1 MVTKRVSHY
10 VERPGRRMEDPTY
23 RIPVPQDLVTV
34 PGIPTRDYDV
44 TFFSR
49 EYPIENMAIEE
60 SASVDWARAEREA
73 FTPESVEFF
82 EEHQKEME
90 PIVEWV
96 RTSGELEPT
105 GTPTG
110 ADVTELIRQ
119 KAYELGYGEVGFTKN
134 DGHYVYQS
142 RKPQLRRDLPNA
154 ICLALEQ
161 DYRKTQTIPSM
172 EAEDTH
178 FGTYY
183 NQGPLTMELTAY
195 IRSLGYNVQVSGPTW
210 HYGPMIP
217 MFVAAGLGQLGA
229 NGQLLSP
236 HFGSRAR
243 LQIIYTDA
251 NVAHDEPI
259 DYGIHQFCQEC
270 KVCVDRCPGRALMPD
285 KVWYRG
291 VEKNKLVF
299 KRCRPVMARYEG
311 CGVCM
316 KVCPIQKY
324 GMKPVMEHY
333 VETGEVLGKRTENL
347 EGYALS
353 DKGYFG
359 PGQLPSFKR
368 EFFDMPHGRAED
380 WVFVEFRD
388 KLMDIHGGVGN
399 GVGNG
404 HANGNGH
411 SLANGTDEMWTDFRE
426 RVEQS
431 LEDREAPAD
440 MGMDRGI

>member
-1 MVTKRVSHY
+1 MAVKEVAYR
-10 VERPGRRMEDPTY
+10 VERPGRKQGSAPVS
-23 RIPVPQDLVTV
+23 IPVPVDLIST
-34 PGIPTRDYDV
+34 PGIPTRERDV
-44 TFFSR
+44 SFFSR
-49 EYPIENMAIEE
+49 EYPLENMALEE
-60 SASVDWARAEREA
+60 SASVEWARVEREA
-73 FTPESVEFF
+73 FTPESIEFF
-82 EEHQKEME
+82 EEHQKQMD

-96 RTSGELEPT
+96 RTSGDLEPT
-105 GTPTG
+105 GAPDG
-110 ADVTELIRQ
+110 EDVTEAIRR
-119 KAYELGYGEVGFTKN
+119 KAVELGYGEVGFTRN
-134 DGHYVYQS
+134 DPHYVYNT
-142 RKPQLRRDLPNA
+142 RKPQIRKDLPHA

-183 NQGPLTMELTAY
+183 DQGPLTMELAAF
-195 IRSLGYNVQVSGPTW
+195 IRSLGYSVQVSGPTW

-217 MFVAAGLGQLGA
+217 LFVAAGLGQLGA

-251 NVAHDEPI
+251 NVSYDEPI
-259 DYGIHQFCQEC
+259 DYGIHKFCQEC
-270 KVCVDRCPGRALMPD
+270 QVCVNRCPGRALMPD

-333 VETGEVLGKRTENL
+333 IDTGEILGKGSDNL

-359 PGQLPSFKR
+359 PGKLPSFKR
-368 EFFDMPHGRAED
+368 DFFDMPHGRAED
-380 WVFVEFRD
+380 WLLVEFRD
-388 KLMDIHGGVGN
+388 RLLENKTKNGDGVSEDI
-399 GVGNG
+399 
-404 HANGNGH
+404 
-411 SLANGTDEMWTDFRE
+411 LWEEFRSKME
-426 RVEQS
+426 ES
-431 LEDREAPAD
+431 IEGREVAVD